1 MQVQYCVSTSV
12 IHSFLSFSALHNNS
26 AVQVTKNPEHHGRI
40 KHLDLR
46 YYWLRDQVNM
56 GVIRILHLRTD
67 EMPADLI
74 TKALGRIKVQLF
86 TKMIGL
92 ADC

>member
-1 MQVQYCVSTSV
+1 MRNLLREFGYTLKGPSVLHMDNQSAISVS
-12 IHSFLSFSALHNNS
+12 
-26 AVQVTKNPEHHGRI
+26 KNPKHHGRM
-40 KHLDLR
+40 KHLDLK

-67 EMPADLI
+67 EMPADLM